1 VHSAIRRS
9 LRVLV
14 PLLLSGSFALTA
26 LPASATNEPST
37 TPNAPV
43 ATCGIRNAPPPPVD
57 TSEKPA
63 PGKLAPAPLPVPALP
78 VGGPRMAECGD
89 VLPANALNPPAG
101 TTAASWVLQDLDT
114 GNVIAAKDPH
124 ARQRPASLIKT
135 LLALVVVT
143 ELKPA
148 DIIVPTKEDATQ
160 ECTCVGIAEGGQ
172 YTVDQLLHGLLM
184 HSGNDVAHAFATKL
198 GGVDVALGKMNALAA
213 KIGAMDT
220 RAATPSGLDG
230 PGMSTSA
237 YDLSLIFHAA
247 MAQPEFAAA
256 VGTKQYQFPGW
267 ADKPAFPIY
276 NDNKLLGVYPGFL
289 GGKTGFTDD
298 ARHTYVG
305 AAQRGG
311 KRVAIVLM
319 RGEQKPTKLIDQAS
333 KLLDYGFALQADKA
347 EPVGVL
353 DYRPDKVD
361 EANLPPADGS
371 ADNAAPNEAAKQ
383 PEDPFGTTGWIITL
397 VVSLLVIGGFVL
409 GHQRKK
415 AEAAVNDDDARTSPG
430 VRRR

>member
-1 VHSAIRRS
+1 M
-9 LRVLV
+9 
-14 PLLLSGSFALTA
+14 LSGSFALA
-26 LPASATNEPST
+26 GLPASATNEPST

-43 ATCGIRNAPPPPVD
+43 ATCGARNAPPPPVD

-63 PGKLAPAPLPVPALP
+63 PGKPSPAPLPVPALP

-101 TTAASWVLQDLDT
+101 TTATSWVLQDLDT

-148 DIIVPTKEDATQ
+148 DIVVPTKEDATQ

-198 GGVDVALGKMNALAA
+198 GGVEVALGKMNALAA
-213 KIGAMDT
+213 KLGALDT

-267 ADKPAFPIY
+267 ADKPSFPIY

-311 KRVAIVLM
+311 KRIAIVLM
-319 RGEQKPTKLIDQAS
+319 RGEQKPTKLVDQAS

-347 EPVGVL
+347 APVGVI
-353 DYRPDKVD
+353 DYRPAAVD
-361 EANLPPADGS
+361 EANPPPANGPGDENS
-371 ADNAAPNEAAKQ
+371 PANAKPQE
-383 PEDPFGTTGWIITL
+383 PEDQFGTTGWIITL
-397 VVSLLVIGGFVL
+397 LVALIIITGFVA

-415 AEAAVNDDDARTSPG
+415 AEAEQAVNDGDDRTSP
-430 VRRR
+430 VARRR

>member
-1 VHSAIRRS
+1 M
-9 LRVLV
+9 
-14 PLLLSGSFALTA
+14 
-26 LPASATNEPST
+26 
-37 TPNAPV
+37 
-43 ATCGIRNAPPPPVD
+43 
-57 TSEKPA
+57 
-63 PGKLAPAPLPVPALP
+63 LAPAPVPVPASP
-78 VGGPRMAECGD
+78 VGGPRMAECGN
-89 VLPANALNPPAG
+89 VLPTNALNPPEG

-114 GNVIAAKDPH
+114 GDVIAAKDPH
-124 ARQRPASLIKT
+124 ARERPASLIKT

-148 DIIVPTKEDATQ
+148 DIIVPTKEDASQ
-160 ECTCVGIAEGGQ
+160 ECTCVGIAEGAQ

-198 GGVDVALGKMNALAA
+198 GGVDDAVGKMNALAA

-256 VGTKQYQFPGW
+256 VGTKQYQFPGSG
-267 ADKPAFPIY
+267 DKPAFPIY

-305 AAQRGG
+305 AAERNG
-311 KRVAIVLM
+311 KRMAVVLL
-319 RGEQKPTKLIDQAS
+319 RGEQKPTKLIDQAA
-333 KLLDYGFALQADKA
+333 KLLDYGFALQAAKA
-347 EPVGVL
+347 EPVGL
-353 DYRPDKVD
+353 IDYRPNTVG
-361 EANLPPADGS
+361 EANTPLPDV
-371 ADNAAPNEAAKQ
+371 NATTNSAAK
-383 PEDPFGTTGWIITL
+383 PAEDPFGTTGWIITL
-397 VVSLLVIGGFVL
+397 IVSLLVIAGFVL

-415 AEAAVNDDDARTSPG
+415 AEAAQAPVNDDDDRTIPG
-430 VRRR
+430 VRLR